1 MFKCRQLITGE
12 VRDQNTTEIIR
23 GAVVAIKDAD
33 GNVVEEVVVDEEGVF
48 ELPVYCDTSY
58 KLEGSKEGYTTQSK
72 SLTTSMEADKKL
84 KLLILLGTGEI
95 LEQVEVAAIVEDK
108 PEGMPE
114 VLPEEIVKVRPSTY
128 VVNIEPIYFE
138 LNSSYLNKEAMKEL
152 DKVVDLMTK
161 YPEMIIESGSHT
173 DSRGIVGYNTWLS
186 TRRASSTVNYILEKG
201 IDASRITGKGYGE
214 SQLINGCSDGVECTE
229 VQHAMNRRTEFVIIK
244 M

>member
-1 MFKCRQLITGE
+1 MATGDDDIYSFIEEEPVVFKCSQLITGE

-95 LEQVEVAAIVEDK
+95 L
-108 PEGMPE
+108 G
-114 VLPEEIVKVRPSTY
+114 T
-128 VVNIEPIYFE
+128 
-138 LNSSYLNKEAMKEL
+138 
-152 DKVVDLMTK
+152 
-161 YPEMIIESGSHT
+161 SGSCSY
-173 DSRGIVGYNTWLS
+173 SR
-186 TRRASSTVNYILEKG
+186 R
-201 IDASRITGKGYGE
+201 
-214 SQLINGCSDGVECTE
+214 
-229 VQHAMNRRTEFVIIK
+229 
-244 M
+244 